1 MAAVS
6 TMLHGRRLPRGAHPE
21 GTEGVL
27 RGQAGAEF
35 RRREKLA
42 SVEHTLDRDGA
53 RMPGIFLSKGCSA
66 TSGDLA

>member
-1 MAAVS
+1 
-6 TMLHGRRLPRGAHPE
+6 MLHGRRLPRGAHPE

-27 RGQAGAEF
+27 RGQAGAVC

-42 SVEHTLDRDGA
+42 SMKHTLDRDGA

-66 TSGDLA
+66 TSGDLP